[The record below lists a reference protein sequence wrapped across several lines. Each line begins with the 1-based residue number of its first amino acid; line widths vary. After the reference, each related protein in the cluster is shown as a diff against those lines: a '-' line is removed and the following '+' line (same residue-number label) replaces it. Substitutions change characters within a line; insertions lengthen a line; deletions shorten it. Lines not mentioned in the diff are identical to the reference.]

1 MKEHAKK
8 ALKHDFEVAGKTI
21 PTLAVAALLLVGT
34 GSAALLSSFGT
45 VSGTADVQ
53 QAVVLDSEAD
63 FSFAG
68 TQTAGE
74 TVIETRTLESNA
86 NVTTE
91 IGFST
96 SCAKGA
102 GDATSIEGTSAD
114 FSGDCKGIDTEYVE
128 YFDSAG
134 HDHSS
139 YSPSN
144 QSVAEYVVGPSAD
157 YQSIGSAIAAASPD
171 ETIFVKDG
179 TYGQVQDGTID
190 EERGLLVNKSL
201 TLVSE
206 NGPSSTTIEG
216 HTEAVYITA
225 DDVTIEGFTVTTKDS
240 DQSSG
245 DYGETGIRVEDK
257 ADGLVIKH
265 NVIEDLKDE
274 HTVSAIGIDMKDG
287 NTGGTDVL
295 TDGVTIKNNLIQ
307 NVATPKP
314 WSGDDQA
321 ANVIS
326 LNERVDNAVIR
337 DNTIKDIGGPETK
350 KVYGVSFFE
359 DGGPDPRR
367 GPQNFELL
375 YNDFS
380 NLQAT
385 SDVVDL
391 FVGGYEVLGDSHDVE
406 SNNFEVGLSRYLYS
420 HVDPSSADS
429 LNASENFFADGV
441 ETVGDV
447 NASWKEKSDT
457 SIEAGTTDKFGIVNE
472 FAINLKPDSYDLET
486 SITAPNGETPNP

>member
-1 MKEHAKK
+1 M
-8 ALKHDFEVAGKTI
+8 LIIGLF
-21 PTLAVAALLLVGT
+21 LVGG
-34 GSAALLSSFGT
+34 GSAALLSTFGT
-45 VSGTADVQ
+45 VTGEADVD
-53 QAVVLDSEAD
+53 QAVELQSTSP
-63 FSFAG
+63 FSFNG
-68 TQTAGE
+68 DQTAGE
-74 TVIETRTLESNA
+74 TIIETRTIESNA
-86 NVTTE
+86 NVTTQ
-91 IGFST
+91 IGLETTCSNSSSNSNT
-96 SCAKGA
+96 DT
-102 GDATSIEGTSAD
+102 GDYVDWGSD
-114 FSGDCKGIDTEYVE
+114 SGCTGIDTKYVE

-139 YSPSN
+139 YSPSVS
-144 QSVAEYVVGPSAD
+144 QSNAD
-157 YQSIGSAIAAASPD
+157 YKVGSGQTHESIGSAVAAASSGD
-171 ETIFVKDG
+171 TIFVKDG

-190 EERGLLVNKSL
+190 EQRGLLVNKSL

-206 NGPSSTTIEG
+206 NGPSSTIIEG

-225 DDVTIEGFTVTTKDS
+225 DDVTVEGFTVTTKDS

-245 DYGETGIRVEDK
+245 NYGETGIRVEDK

-274 HTVSAIGIDMKDG
+274 HTVSAIGIDMSDA
-287 NTGGTDVL
+287 NTDDNDVR

-314 WSGDDQA
+314 HSGSDQS

-359 DGGPDPRR
+359 DKDTSSDPSR

-385 SDVVDL
+385 SVVTDV

-429 LNASENFFADGV
+429 LNASGNFFADGV
-441 ETVGDV
+441 ETVGSVD
-447 NASWKEKSDT
+447 ASWKNKTDT
-457 SIEAGTTDKFGIVNE
+457 SIEAETTDEFGIVNE
-472 FAINLKPDSYDLET
+472 FAINLVPETYDLTT
-486 SITAPNGETPNP
+486 SITPAGAEETPS